1 MYSDCESDDL
11 LKNSEQFYQNDE
23 PHSLDQRI
31 QKQHATNNNQPD
43 DQNSEFEDA
52 ELQPRQTADFSTLF
66 SEVKELHQPN
76 AKLSEKSGKIQ
87 EQIEV
92 ELQIGS
98 RPSLTL
104 KAKPITLVPIGNQ
117 TNSRTLG
124 QEQLVQ
130 MQSAYSPLIST
141 SQKAIGSVI
150 KIPSSQ
156 LLAKDSSK
164 YSVEQTSNS
173 DNVSRQNSYQYG
185 DQKSFL
191 DRMGEENLV
200 S

>member
-23 PHSLDQRI
+23 PH
-31 QKQHATNNNQPD
+31 
-43 DQNSEFEDA
+43 QNSEFENA

-92 ELQIGS
+92 EKQIGS
-98 RPSLTL
+98 RPSLPL

-164 YSVEQTSNS
+164 RSVEQTLNS